1 MIPPVIT
8 RGIRPPKMDGCACP
22 IRLNRAIAVAITT
35 MLTTPARAARANG
48 SALVSPP
55 RTSKNPVM
63 MTAKLVRIHAIRVR
77 KIALVAGIAP
87 DAVLKASNSSAN
99 TFHQQGHADCD
110 GDDHH
115 GNSQ

>member
-8 RGIRPPKMDGCACP
+8 RGIRPTKMDGFACP

-35 MLTTPARAARANG
+35 MLTTAATAARANG

-77 KIALVAGIAP
+77 KTALVTGSAP
-87 DAVLKASNSSAN
+87 DAVLKISSPSAN
-99 TFHQQGHADCD
+99 TLH
-110 GDDHH
+110 
-115 GNSQ
+115 